1 VRWNLL
7 LVAVAASWGFVSI
20 IAAAVELPAE
30 VLVFWRCLLAAASLP
45 VLLLALGRLASI
57 RLDRHRVRVL
67 ALGALLA
74 LHWFLFFA
82 AVKRSSV
89 AVAILTVYTAPIF
102 VAVLAPRVLR
112 ERRSPVALLALAI
125 SAPGLVVI
133 ALAGDGGARPEAV
146 AIAFGLGAA
155 LTYALLIVGVK
166 SITADVSPFVLAFW
180 QYVVV
185 SAALAPFLLGAERVV
200 PSGDE
205 WAAVLVLGLVLTG
218 GMGALY
224 VWNLRH
230 VTAQA
235 AGLLA
240 YLEPVSAS
248 LLAWAILD
256 QTLGWQVALGGAA
269 VVAGGTLVVV
279 YEGAD
284 APSIEAPTPVAED
297 RAVLAEQPASTV

>member
-1 VRWNLL
+1 MRWNLL
-7 LVAVAASWGFVSI
+7 LAAVAASWGFVSI

-45 VLLLALGRLASI
+45 LLLLALGRLSSV
-57 RLDRHRVRVL
+57 RLDRHRLRII

-89 AVAILTVYTAPIF
+89 AVAILTVYTAPVF
-102 VAVLAPRVLR
+102 VAVLAPRLLR
-112 ERRSPVALLALAI
+112 ERRSRVGLRALAI
-125 SAPGLVVI
+125 SAPGLVLI
-133 ALAGDGGARPEAV
+133 ALAGEGGARPDAV

-166 SITADVSPFVLAFW
+166 SVTADVSPFVLAFW

-185 SAALAPFLLGAERVV
+185 SVALAPFLVGAERVV

-205 WAAVLVLGLVLTG
+205 WAGVLLLGLVLTG

-248 LLAWAILD
+248 LLAWAILG
-256 QTLGWQVALGGAA
+256 QALGWQVAVGGAA
-269 VVAGGTLVVV
+269 VVAGGALVVA
-279 YEGAD
+279 YEGTD
-284 APSIEAPTPVAED
+284 ARSVEAPALVPDE
-297 RAVLAEQPASTV
+297 RPAFRMVE